1 MEGLKLAVAEY
12 HAGTDAVMT
21 ARSLP
26 ALTGDGPSDLRCGGC
41 EEVVAKG
48 LNPASIAHAFDTD
61 RRLLLKCLCGT
72 YNLVRDAKPDGEVDA
87 ERPEAAN

>member
-1 MEGLKLAVAEY
+1 VEEFKLAVAEY
-12 HAGTDAVMT
+12 RADTDAVMT

-26 ALTGDGPSDLRCGGC
+26 ALTGEGPSDLRCGGC
-41 EEVVAKG
+41 EEIVAKG

-72 YNLVRDAKPDGEVDA
+72 YNLVREAKQDRDVRA
-87 ERPEAAN
+87 EKPEAAN